1 MFGPKRRARKRG
13 IAAAALALLTV
24 QAVQAQTQRMD
35 PDNPTCPHSP
45 NWSSHTQMRFSMQQ
59 INGNSIM
66 LAEGRI
72 DDDLMPRLEAFLQS
86 NPEPYEIWIRSPGGN
101 AQVGTRAGRLIRD
114 RRLNTRIPAGW
125 ACFSACNFMFMG
137 GDMRNIDAG
146 GLFIVH
152 MFTHT
157 GDRAAIRSQ
166 VARGEENTVG
176 LIGDIEQQSALLAS
190 EDNDFLIR
198 MGVRRGLLTEVMYQV
213 SAVSDAQNRETRRCL
228 TPEQITRY
236 NVSTPPF

>member
-1 MFGPKRRARKRG
+1 
-13 IAAAALALLTV
+13 
-24 QAVQAQTQRMD
+24 MD
-35 PDNPTCPHSP
+35 PDNPTCPLNP
-45 NWSSHTQMRFSMQQ
+45 NWSNLPQMRFAMQQ
-59 INGNSIM
+59 INGHPIM

-72 DDDLMPRLEAFLQS
+72 DDDLIPRLEAFLRA

-101 AQVGTRAGRLIRD
+101 ARVGTQAGRMIRD

-157 GDRAAIRSQ
+157 GDRATIRSE
-166 VARGEENTVG
+166 VARGEQNTVG
-176 LIGDIEQQSALLAS
+176 LIGEIEQQSALLAS

-198 MGVRRGLLTEVMYQV
+198 MGVRRTLLTEVMYRV

-228 TPEQITRY
+228 TPEQVVRY
-236 NVSTPPF
+236 NVSTPIFEN